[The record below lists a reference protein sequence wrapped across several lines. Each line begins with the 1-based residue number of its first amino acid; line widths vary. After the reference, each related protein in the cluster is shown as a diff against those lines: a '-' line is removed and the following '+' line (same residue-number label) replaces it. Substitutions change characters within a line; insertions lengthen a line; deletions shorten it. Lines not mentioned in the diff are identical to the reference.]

1 MPPVPP
7 LNSPRQDTTLYFAY
21 GANISSKTLNK
32 RGLGTVPPPRQAQVI
47 QPNIALV
54 FGHRGGYATLLE
66 VDYTKTESLGTGKS
80 LKQKW
85 WQWQQLPPD
94 NDTTG
99 SPLNSRNKNPTST
112 QNSANLV
119 YWQPYGM
126 LYELTKEQLQ
136 LIEAKEIGYQRKTIL
151 VTTTTMTTT
160 DASMTNT
167 GNDNK
172 LVSLEATVFVSAPYM
187 SLRHPV
193 APTQRYRDLILQG
206 AIENKLPQNYIDWME
221 HLPVVEDMAVLGSA
235 EYSNTL
241 AEAALKVLGGAV
253 VLVGISSMFV
263 GH

>member
-1 MPPVPP
+1 
-7 LNSPRQDTTLYFAY
+7 
-21 GANISSKTLNK
+21 
-32 RGLGTVPPPRQAQVI
+32 
-47 QPNIALV
+47 
-54 FGHRGGYATLLE
+54 
-66 VDYTKTESLGTGKS
+66 
-80 LKQKW
+80 
-85 WQWQQLPPD
+85 
-94 NDTTG
+94 
-99 SPLNSRNKNPTST
+99 
-112 QNSANLV
+112 
-119 YWQPYGM
+119 
-126 LYELTKEQLQ
+126 
-136 LIEAKEIGYQRKTIL
+136 
-151 VTTTTMTTT
+151 MTTT